1 MAEKNKRD
9 DFSINTMIGPASSV
23 FGSIESGGFT
33 RIDGD
38 LHGDL
43 CGRGSIVIGENAR
56 LESRVSGSSVTVGGV
71 VYGNVIASESLTI
84 LSTGLILGDVLAKTV
99 KAEEGCV
106 VHGKITVCQDGRDW
120 DKKLAKYE
128 KTAWPERGRPATA
141 KGRDRC

>member
-9 DFSINTMIGPASSV
+9 DFSINTMVGPASSV
-23 FGSIESGGFT
+23 FGSIEAGGFT

-38 LHGDL
+38 LH
-43 CGRGSIVIGENAR
+43 GRGSIVIGENAR

-71 VYGNVIASESLTI
+71 VYGSVIASESLTI

-128 KTAWPERGRPATA
+128 KSGGPERVRPSTP

>member
-23 FGSIESGGFT
+23 FGSIEAGGFT

-84 LSTGLILGDVLAKTV
+84 LSTGLILGDVLTKTV

-106 VHGKITVCQDGRDW
+106 VHGKITVCQDGRGW
-120 DKKLAKYE
+120 DEALAEYE
-128 KTAWPERGRPATA
+128 KTASPRAGTGRGRPKAA
-141 KGRDRC
+141 R